1 MSGQVPP
8 AAVSTRP
15 CLRLARPKQGPLR
28 GRAGPVCAQ
37 SRLPNTGSAAQVRCV
52 LLAGEAATAP
62 GAPPPALEPV
72 GGGAH
77 ALGRW
82 ADALRGCAC
91 LPPLAVCLT
100 VVCAPAAAAD
110 IAAWAAAAGLGP
122 KCVLPLGTGRGA
134 LADLAALLAAWGAQG
149 GSAVHASSRTGHQ
162 EGPRGRRDAPA
173 PQQSG
178 AAACG
183 GGAAQRAPAHHGAD
197 DGVIF
202 VADALHLP
210 EPRLRVA
217 RLLQAARVLRGD
229 AAAITARLPELAAE
243 PGARPPAVRLE
254 AGRGGGGLARL
265 AAAGPDAAG
274 CARADVL
281 LPICALQAASAASA
295 AAGAAAGDTLP
306 GFLAGL
312 AARGGG
318 GVRAVRAECALWA
331 GGGPQRAFAG
341 AFLAHL
347 AHAAAN
353 PAASLSAAI
362 ASAPAQAPA
371 RARPGASLGL
381 QAGPPADARG
391 ANTGEVEGPLPL
403 GPGTPRGFARRELD
417 AFAEQYARLAE
428 AARGGLAPARPLPA
442 CFADAGLWAAR
453 AKRGHQVRLGIG

>member
-1 MSGQVPP
+1 M
-8 AAVSTRP
+8 
-15 CLRLARPKQGPLR
+15 
-28 GRAGPVCAQ
+28 
-37 SRLPNTGSAAQVRCV
+37 
-52 LLAGEAATAP
+52 
-62 GAPPPALEPV
+62 

-82 ADALRGCAC
+82 ADALRDCAC
-91 LPPLAVCLT
+91 LPPLAACLT

-110 IAAWAAAAGLGP
+110 VAAWAAAAGLDP
-122 KCVLPLGTGRGA
+122 DCVLPLGTGRGA
-134 LADLAALLAAWGAQG
+134 LADLAALLAAWWPQG
-149 GSAVHASSRTGHQ
+149 GGAAPCSSAAGHL

-173 PQQSG
+173 PEHSG
-178 AAACG
+178 AEACG
-183 GGAAQRAPAHHGAD
+183 GGAAQSAPAHRGAD
-197 DGVIF
+197 EGVIF
-202 VADALHLP
+202 VVDALHLP
-210 EPRLRVA
+210 EPGFRVA

-229 AAAITARLPELAAE
+229 AAAVTARLPELAAE
-243 PGARPPAVRLE
+243 PGARAAAVRLE

-295 AAGAAAGDTLP
+295 AAGAAAGETLP

-318 GVRAVRAECALWA
+318 VRAVRADCALWA

-371 RARPGASLGL
+371 RGRPGASLGL
-381 QAGPPADARG
+381 QAEPRADARS
-391 ANTGEVEGPLPL
+391 ADSGEDEGLLPPR
-403 GPGTPRGFARRELD
+403 PGTPRGFARRELD
-417 AFAEQYARLAE
+417 AFAEQYAQLAE

-442 CFADAGLWAAR
+442 CFADARLWAAR
-453 AKRGHQVRLGIG
+453 AKRGHQVCLGVG